1 MKKQIKKS
9 ALEIKKATIAE
20 LNDKKVDAVKGGS
33 TISTSVLAALCA
45 TINPL
50 DCTMS
55 AYCAY

>member
-9 ALEIKKATIAE
+9 TLTIKKATIAE
-20 LNDKKVDAVKGGS
+20 LTNKQVDSLKGGS
-33 TISTSVLAALCA
+33 TISTSVMAILCA

>member
-1 MKKQIKKS
+1 MKKQQVKS
-9 ALEIKKATIAE
+9 SLKIKKATIAE
-20 LNDKKVDAVKGGS
+20 LNEVQTNSVKGGS

>member
-1 MKKQIKKS
+1 MKKRKVTS
-9 ALEIKKATIAE
+9 SLTIKKATIAE
-20 LNDKKVDAVKGGS
+20 LNEKQVDSLKGGS
-33 TISTSVLAALCA
+33 TISTSVLAALCR